1 MKKNNYTFRLL
12 LGLVFSLQAVLL
24 FSQSNQYLHFD
35 GVDDHVILQDGSQ
48 YFSGTNQ
55 LTMAGWFYCDQL
67 AYGQG
72 YFGFRIGSGN
82 AEFYIIQLNN
92 GVLECRLK
100 TTTGLWEYVSPANTA
115 IPQVWQHIAWV
126 FDVNVVRLYVNG
138 ALIGSSAASGIFQ
151 GENVPFAIGR
161 SLLSSLNFY
170 FGGRIDEVNVWNKAL
185 TQAEIQ
191 DIMDN
196 ELSGSENDLGLYYK
210 FNQGEPG
217 GNNTTITHLICEIGD
232 GERDGALL
240 NFALTGETSNFNG
253 TLDPGYQAI
262 SFPQIPNKLT
272 IDEPFEIEATATSGL
287 EVIFEVLSGPATIEG
302 NLVTLT
308 GEAGQVSIQANQPGD
323 DQYDPAAPVVNH
335 FQVIDPYT
343 HAPVIDARHPL
354 PGNVYVSTLSEIR
367 LTAIAT
373 IEYPELFNVDGVQ
386 FIAGG
391 QTIPASD
398 PYDNGYYTAWWM
410 PSSYGNHTITVVAEN
425 NFGAT
430 TSQNININIIEP
442 ANDVEVIAAEGVW
455 LNTAV
460 ATAVVESELPSFLG
474 SFDQITAHLEV
485 TCPPGGCGEWDR
497 LASIDVKGHDGIWFE
512 IIRYITPYGV
522 ACNHSIDLTD
532 YASLLHGKVN
542 FRFNCVTFDNGFEY
556 KLSFNYRKGNP
567 TYLYSTV
574 YEVWKDN
581 YQFGDYANLQP
592 VEDWE
597 FQYPENALASTL
609 KLVSTGHGW
618 GNLNTSNAAE
628 FYNATH
634 HIWVNGSQ
642 TFTQPNW
649 NVCNPNPDGCQ
660 PQSGTW
666 FHNRAG
672 WCPGAIAPWFTFNM
686 TPFISAGNVNLQYV
700 FFENYVDFCHPNHP
714 DCVTGV
720 TCSDCNDG
728 FNPNLEV
735 ACNLVVF
742 SDNYFVGIKDPAVV
756 SQLTVKPNPSTGLFE
771 LSVSGAPEMKNS
783 SARLLNMTG
792 VLLRQFEWNGNAMQ
806 LDLSSYPKGMYLLMV
821 QTPEKNEVLKLIV
834 Q

>member
-1 MKKNNYTFRLL
+1 MKKNHFTFRLL
-12 LGLVFSLQAVLL
+12 LVLIFSLQAGLL

-35 GVDDHVILQDGSQ
+35 GVNDHVILQNGSQ

-55 LTMAGWFYCDQL
+55 LSMTGWFYCDQL

-115 IPQVWQHIAWV
+115 IPQVWQHVAWV
-126 FDVNVVRLYVNG
+126 FDVNIVRLYING
-138 ALIGSSAASGIFQ
+138 ALIGSSPASGIFQ

-161 SLLSSLNFY
+161 SILSNLNFY

-191 DIMDN
+191 GIINN
-196 ELSGSENDLGLYYK
+196 ELTGNESGLELYYK

-217 GNNTTITHLICEIGD
+217 GNNTTITHLICEIGN
-232 GERDGALL
+232 GERDGELL

-262 SFPQIPNKLT
+262 SFPQIPHKLT
-272 IDEPFEIEATATSGL
+272 IDTPFEIEATATSGL
-287 EVIFEVLSGPATIEG
+287 PVFFEVISGPATIDG
-302 NLVTLT
+302 TLVTLS
-308 GEAGQVSIQANQPGD
+308 GQPGQVSIQATQPGN

-343 HAPVIDARHPL
+343 HFPVIDARHPL
-354 PGNVYVSTLSEIR
+354 PGNVFVSALSEVR
-367 LTAIAT
+367 LSAIST
-373 IEYPELFNVDGVQ
+373 IEYPELFNVQSVN

-391 QTIPASD
+391 QTIPAND
-398 PYDNGYYTAWWM
+398 PYGNGHYTAWWM
-410 PSSYGNHTITVVAEN
+410 PASYGNHTITIVAEN
-425 NFGAT
+425 NFGASA
-430 TSQNININIIEP
+430 SQNININILEP

-455 LNTAV
+455 LNTAIASV
-460 ATAVVESELPSFLG
+460 VVESELPSFLG
-474 SFDQITAHLEV
+474 AFDRITAHLEV
-485 TCPPGGCGEWDR
+485 TCPPGGCGAWDR
-497 LASIDVKGHDGIWFE
+497 LASIDVKGHDGKWFE

-522 ACNHSIDLTD
+522 ACSHSIDLTD
-532 YASLLHGKVN
+532 YASLLQGKVN
-542 FRFNCVTFDNGFEY
+542 FRFNCVTFDNGFQY
-556 KLSFNYRKGNP
+556 KLSFNYRKGTP

-581 YQFGDYANLQP
+581 YWFGDYANLQP
-592 VEDWE
+592 VEEWN
-597 FQYPENALASTL
+597 FQYPDNALASTL

-618 GNLNTSNAAE
+618 GNLNTGNAAE

-642 TFTQPNW
+642 TFSQHNW
-649 NVCNPNPDGCQ
+649 NICNPNPDGCQ
-660 PQSGTW
+660 PQNGTW
-666 FHNRAG
+666 YHNRAG
-672 WCPGAIAPWFTFNM
+672 WCPGAIAPWFDFNM
-686 TPFISAGNVNLQYV
+686 TQFIANGSVNLKYV
-700 FFENYVDFCHPNHP
+700 FYEQYVDFCHPNHP
-714 DCVTGV
+714 DCITGV
-720 TCSDCNDG
+720 TCSNCNDG

-742 SDNYFVGIKDPAVV
+742 SNDFFVGVQSRKVD
-756 SQLTVKPNPSTGLFE
+756 QKLTVKPNPSNGVFE
-771 LSVSGAPEMKNS
+771 LSFTGPAEMQAASVKIYS
-783 SARLLNMTG
+783 MTG
-792 VLLRQFEWNGNAMQ
+792 LMLKQFEWSGDPLQ
-806 LDLSSYPKGMYLLMV
+806 LNLTAFPKGMYLLMV
-821 QTPEKNEVLKLIV
+821 QTPEMHEVKKLVV

>member
-1 MKKNNYTFRLL
+1 MKKTQQKFRLL
-12 LGLVFSLQAVLL
+12 LALIFSLQSLAV

-35 GVDDHVILQDGSQ
+35 GVNDHVMLQNGSQ
-48 YFSGTNQ
+48 YLSGSSQISMT
-55 LTMAGWFYCDQL
+55 GWFYCDQL

-115 IPQVWQHIAWV
+115 IPQIWQHIAWIYDGSSV
-126 FDVNVVRLYVNG
+126 KLYVNG
-138 ALIGSSAASGIFQ
+138 LLKGSATASGVFQ
-151 GENVPFAIGR
+151 GTEVPFAIGR
-161 SLLSSLNFY
+161 SVLSSLDFY
-170 FGGRIDEVNVWNKAL
+170 FGGRIDEVTAWNRAL
-185 TQAEIQ
+185 TQQEIQ
-191 DIMDN
+191 DMIEN
-196 ELSGSENDLGLYYK
+196 ELTGNENGLQLYYK

-217 GNNTTITHLICEIGD
+217 GDNTAITHLICEIGN
-232 GERDGALL
+232 GERNGELL

-262 SFPQIPNKLT
+262 SFPQVPNHLN
-272 IDEPFEIEATATSGL
+272 IDPPFEIEATATSGL
-287 EVIFEVLSGPATIEG
+287 EVIFEVLAGPATIEG

-308 GEAGQVSIQANQPGD
+308 GEPGTVSIQATQPGNS
-323 DQYDPAAPVVNH
+323 QFDPAVPVVNH

-343 HAPVIDARHPL
+343 HVPIIDVRHPL
-354 PGNVYVSTLSEIR
+354 PGTVHASTLSEIR
-367 LTAIAT
+367 LSAIST
-373 IEYPELFNVDGVQ
+373 IEYPELFNVDGVH

-398 PYDNGYYTAWWM
+398 PYDNGHYTAWWI
-410 PSSYGNHTITVVAEN
+410 PSSYGNHTITIVAEN
-425 NFGAT
+425 NFGAS
-430 TSQNININIIEP
+430 TSQNININIAEP
-442 ANDVEVIAAEGVW
+442 TNDVEVIAAEDVW
-455 LNTAV
+455 LHTAIASV
-460 ATAVVESELPSFLG
+460 VVESELPSFLG

-485 TCPPGGCGEWDR
+485 SCPSGGCGEWDR

-512 IIRYITPYGV
+512 LIRYITPYGV
-522 ACNHSIDLTD
+522 PCSHSIDLTD

-597 FQYPENALASTL
+597 FQFPDNALASTL
-609 KLVSTGHGW
+609 KIVSTGHGW
-618 GNLNTSNAAE
+618 GNLNTGNAAE

-642 TFTQPNW
+642 TFTQANW

-660 PQSGTW
+660 PQNGTW
-666 FHNRAG
+666 YHNRAG

-686 TPFISAGNVNLQYV
+686 TPFISAGSVNLEYV
-700 FFENYVDFCHPNHP
+700 FFENYVDYCHPNHP

-720 TCSDCNDG
+720 TCPNCDDG

-742 SDNYFVGIKDPAVV
+742 SDDFFVGTKNPEPV
-756 SQLTVKPNPSTGLFE
+756 SRLNVKPNPSSGLFE
-771 LSVSGAPEMKNS
+771 LTVSNANQMQTS
-783 SARLLNMTG
+783 TIRILNMTG
-792 VLLRQFEWNGNAMQ
+792 LLLQQSEWNGKAMQ
-806 LDLSSYPKGMYLLMV
+806 LDLSDYPKGMYLLMV

>member
-126 FDVNVVRLYVNG
+126 FDVNAVRLYVNG
-138 ALIGSSAASGIFQ
+138 ALIGSSTASGIFQ

-287 EVIFEVLSGPATIEG
+287 EVFFEVLSGPATIEG

-308 GEAGQVSIQANQPGD
+308 GEAGQVSIQATQPGD

-343 HAPVIDARHPL
+343 HAPLIDARHPL

-592 VEDWE
+592 VEDWN
-597 FQYPENALASTL
+597 FQYPDNALASTL

-666 FHNRAG
+666 YHNRAG

-735 ACNLVVF
+735 ACNMVVF
-742 SDNYFVGIKDPAVV
+742 SDSFFVGTKNPELP
-756 SQLTVKPNPSTGLFE
+756 SRLNVKPNPSNGLFE
-771 LSVSGAPEMKNS
+771 LSVSNANPMQTSTVKI
-783 SARLLNMTG
+783 LNMTG
-792 VLLRQFEWNGNAMQ
+792 LSLQQFEWKGNAMQ
-806 LDLSSYPKGMYLLMV
+806 LDLSAYPKGMYLLMV